1 MSSNSS
7 LTPAEFRAIF
17 GDGEIWSNAFYKEIS
32 PEDLEEELERIRERT
47 ERASKL
53 AEAYQLEKTTWPTGA
68 ADLILKRIAEET
80 ERKERAKYLKKSGGL
95 PFSRGVLLTFTLS
108 TEFQHWD
115 SDQLLK
121 EVLRV
126 LNLKDLMP
134 WKKSIAI
141 EHCKNGQLH
150 AHAACLYRTVG
161 SAGLSEKKFN
171 KHWGKGT
178 LKNFKPYGHIDV
190 QQMNLKNPKAVE
202 GCIEYITKEEGAIKI
217 DEISGEFGLNIVI

>member
-17 GDGEIWSNAFYKEIS
+17 GDGELWSNAFYKEVS
-32 PEDLEEELERIRERT
+32 PEDLEEELERIKERT

-53 AEAYQLEKTTWPTGA
+53 AEEVQA
-68 ADLILKRIAEET
+68 AKSIDSNRVANFIMKRIAEET
-80 ERKERAKYLKKSGGL
+80 ERKERAKYLKKSGGF
-95 PFSRGVLLTFTLS
+95 PFSRGILLTFTLS
-108 TEFQHWD
+108 PEFHHWD

-161 SAGLSEKKFN
+161 TAGLSEKKFN
-171 KHWGKGT
+171 KHWGKGP
-178 LKNFKPYGHIDV
+178 LKNFKSYGHIDV
-190 QQMNLKNPKAVE
+190 EQMNLKNPRAIE

-217 DEISGEFGLNIVI
+217 DEISGEFGLDIVI